1 MKAIVHR
8 NFGSPDVLTCEEAAT
23 PAPGDDEVLVR
34 VRAAS
39 LNALDWHLIRATPF
53 PIRLMAGV
61 RKPKKPTP
69 GCDLAGEVVAAGG
82 KVTEFKAGDAVFGCG
97 RRGTLAEYVCAPATA
112 LVAKPANVSFE
123 QAAAVPLA
131 GLTALQGLRRVQPGQ
146 HVLINGAGGGVGTF
160 AVQVAK
166 ALGAHVTGVCGTH
179 NVAMVRSIGAERVFD
194 YTKEDF
200 TRGGGAYDVIF
211 DVAGNH
217 PFSALRRV
225 LTPNGIV
232 VVAGRHELR
241 GFFGWFVRLLRDVLR
256 SRFTRQKCAMH
267 SAKFRKED
275 LTALRDLIEA
285 GKITPVID
293 RRYPL
298 SEAAEAVRY
307 FAGGHVGG
315 KVVVTMAT

>member
-8 NFGSPDVLTCEEAAT
+8 SYGSPDVLKCEEAAT

-53 PIRLMAGV
+53 PIRLLAGA

-69 GCDLAGEVVAAGG
+69 GCDLAGEVASVGSN
-82 KVTEFKAGDAVFGCG
+82 VTEFKAGDAVFGCG
-97 RRGTLAEYVCAPATA
+97 RGTLAEYVCTTPSM
-112 LVAKPANVSFE
+112 LVAKPANISFE
-123 QAAAVPLA
+123 QAAAAPLA
-131 GLTALQGLRRVQPGQ
+131 GVTALQGLRRVQPGQ
-146 HVLINGAGGGVGTF
+146 RVLINGAGGGVGTF

-166 ALGAHVTGVCGTH
+166 AFGAHVTGVCATH
-179 NVAMVRSIGAERVFD
+179 NVEMVRSIGAERVFD
-194 YTKEDF
+194 YTQDDF
-200 TRGGGAYDVIF
+200 TRSGGAYDVIF

-217 PFSALRRV
+217 AFSALRRV
-225 LTPNGIV
+225 LMPNGV
-232 VVAGRHELR
+232 VVAAGRHDIH
-241 GFFGWFVRLLRDVLR
+241 GFFGWFVGVLGDVLL
-256 SRFTRQKCAMH
+256 SRFRRQKRVLH
-267 SAKFRKED
+267 SAKMRKED
-275 LTALRDLIEA
+275 LMALRDLIEG
-285 GKITPVID
+285 GKVTPVID

>member
-8 NFGSPDVLTCEEAAT
+8 SYGSPDVLKCEEAEM
-23 PAPGDDEVLVR
+23 PAPGDDEVLIR

-53 PIRLMAGV
+53 PIRLMAGP

-69 GCDLAGEVVAAGG
+69 GCDLAGEVASVG
-82 KVTEFKAGDAVFGCG
+82 KNVTEFKAGDAVFGCG
-97 RRGTLAEYVCAPATA
+97 SGTFAEYVCTSASRLA
-112 LVAKPANVSFE
+112 AKPANISFE

-146 HVLINGAGGGVGTF
+146 RVLINGAGGGVGTF
-160 AVQVAK
+160 AVQIAK
-166 ALGAHVTGVCGTH
+166 AFGAHVSGVCGTH
-179 NVAMVRSIGAERVFD
+179 NVEMVRSIGAERVFD
-194 YTKEDF
+194 YTREDF
-200 TRGGGAYDVIF
+200 TRSGEAYDVIF
-211 DVAGNH
+211 DIAGNH

-232 VVAGRHELR
+232 VAVGRHDIR
-241 GFFGWFVRLLRDVLR
+241 GFFGWFVRVLCGVLL
-256 SRFTRQKCAMH
+256 SRFTRQKRVIH
-267 SAKFRKED
+267 SAKMRKED

-285 GKITPVID
+285 GKVAPVID
-293 RRYPL
+293 RRYAL